1 MNHPKSHSS
10 DGSAPNPQHTTSS
23 QSQCFPTSAP
33 SPKICGVALDMDG
46 LLFDTE
52 GLYWQVGD
60 TVLQRRGLR
69 YSKALQSRMMGRVG
83 AAALQ
88 QMVDF
93 HSLEDSPES
102 LLAESDELFA
112 DMLAEGVPPIPGVP
126 EWIDHLK
133 TLQIPFGLATSSRRK
148 FVDILFEPIN
158 WKQDLTFILT
168 GDDVKH
174 GKPHPEMYLR
184 AAMELNVSPEQMLVL
199 EDSSNGCAAA
209 IAAGACTVAIPS
221 IHTQDQSFQGAHL
234 IADNI
239 SDPRLWAMIAT
250 EQ

>member
-1 MNHPKSHSS
+1 
-10 DGSAPNPQHTTSS
+10 
-23 QSQCFPTSAP
+23 
-33 SPKICGVALDMDG
+33 MDG

-52 GLYWQVGD
+52 GLYWEVGD
-60 TVLQRRGLR
+60 TVLQRRGFR

-83 AAALQ
+83 VAALQ

-112 DMLAEGVPPIPGVP
+112 EKLAAGVPPIAGVP
-126 EWIDHLK
+126 AWIDHLK
-133 TLQIPFGLATSSRRK
+133 EHQVPFGLATSSRRR
-148 FVDILFEPIN
+148 FVDILFEPIS
-158 WKQDLTFILT
+158 WKQDLAFILT
-168 GDDVKH
+168 GDDVTH

-184 AAMELNVSPEQMLVL
+184 AANLFDLSPEQMLVL
-199 EDSSNGCAAA
+199 EDSGNGCAAA

-221 IHTQDQSFQGAHL
+221 IHTQDQNFEGVHL

-239 SDPRLWAMIAT
+239 SDPRLWAMVESAR
-250 EQ
+250 

>member
-1 MNHPKSHSS
+1 
-10 DGSAPNPQHTTSS
+10 
-23 QSQCFPTSAP
+23 
-33 SPKICGVALDMDG
+33 MDG

-52 GLYWQVGD
+52 GLYWEVGD
-60 TVLQRRGLR
+60 TVLQRRGFR

-83 AAALQ
+83 VAALQ

-93 HSLEDSPES
+93 HCLEDSPES
-102 LLAESDELFA
+102 LLEESDELFA
-112 DMLAEGVPPIPGVP
+112 EKLATGVPPIAGVP

-133 TLQIPFGLATSSRRK
+133 THEVPFGLATSSRRR
-148 FVDILFEPIN
+148 FVDILFESIA
-158 WKQDLTFILT
+158 WKQDLAFILS

-184 AAMELNVSPEQMLVL
+184 AATLLDISPEQMLVL

-209 IAAGACTVAIPS
+209 IASGACTVAIPS
-221 IHTQDQSFQGAHL
+221 IHTQDQSFDGAFL

-239 SDPRLWAMIAT
+239 RDPRLWAMIEPA
-250 EQ
+250 Q